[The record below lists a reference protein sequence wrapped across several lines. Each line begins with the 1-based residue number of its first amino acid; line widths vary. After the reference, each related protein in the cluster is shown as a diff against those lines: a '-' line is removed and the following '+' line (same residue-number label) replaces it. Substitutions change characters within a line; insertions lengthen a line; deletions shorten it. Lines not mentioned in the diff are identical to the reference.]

1 MADVA
6 RLLRTRWIAAAVVA
20 LLLVGGGLAFA
31 ATRSASSIDLPRT
44 TPQRLI
50 AAVLRA
56 GGRAPS
62 VSGTVATHVA
72 VGLPSLP
79 EGTAEVGSA
88 GLGELLGYVNGDHQV
103 RVWASRDGIRLSEL
117 IDPAAEISYFASSRG
132 VWLWDSD
139 HLTAY
144 RVVAPQG
151 MHESHPPDLER
162 GGIGPLSPDAI
173 ANATLRAL

>member
-1 MADVA
+1 SVTSGHGEPSSRTCGDSSAPRPGRGQIPHRCATMADVA

-62 VSGTVATHVA
+62 VSGTVAT
-72 VGLPSLP
+72 
-79 EGTAEVGSA
+79 
-88 GLGELLGYVNGDHQV
+88 
-103 RVWASRDGIRLSEL
+103 RSE
-117 IDPAAEISYFASSRG
+117 EHTS
-132 VWLWDSD
+132 
-139 HLTAY
+139 
-144 RVVAPQG
+144 
-151 MHESHPPDLER
+151 E
-162 GGIGPLSPDAI
+162 
-173 ANATLRAL
+173 